1 LTGLTLMESVT
12 GAWTAIF
19 NVGPAFGPSVGPT
32 GSLIAFPDAAKALMI
47 LAMLMGRLE
56 ILAVIVLILPSFWR
70 P

>member
-1 LTGLTLMESVT
+1 
-12 GAWTAIF
+12 
-19 NVGPAFGPSVGPT
+19 VGPT
-32 GSLIAFPDAAKALMI
+32 GSISAFPDAAKALMI